1 MSRLVIVG
9 GGLAAQRC
17 CETLRAAGDDRPIT
31 ILSAE
36 PVRPYDR
43 PPLSKDALAGEA
55 DVAFRPLEWYA
66 ANGIE
71 LRLGAV
77 AAALDPVR
85 REVVLAGDLATGSRD
100 AAHRDGVVA
109 GGERVRYDD
118 LLIATGAR
126 ALMLPM
132 LAPFANVQALRTLAD
147 AQRLRAAVAAGGPL
161 AVVGAGLIGLEA
173 AATAARAG
181 IDVTVIEAA
190 PRPLAGVLGPR
201 AAAWLTARHRAAG
214 VAVRLGTTVV
224 AAHGNGAVEELEL
237 ADGARVPCAHVLVG
251 VGVRPA
257 LEWVAGSGLDPAGIA
272 VDEQGRTALPH
283 VFAAGDAT
291 GGGHW
296 EAASRGGAAVA
307 GTLLGR
313 PARPP
318 APPQFWTDQHDVRLV
333 CVGDP
338 RDAREVVAHG
348 DLAPA
353 GDPAA
358 VSFELDHIRDGRL
371 TAVLLANRPPS
382 ALRAARGRLSDEPAI
397 PERNAA

>member
-1 MSRLVIVG
+1 MSLVIVG

-17 CETLRAAGDDRPIT
+17 CETLRAAGDDRPVT

-43 PPLSKDALAGEA
+43 PPLSKDALAGVA
-55 DVAFRPLEWYA
+55 DVAFRPPAWYA
-66 ANGIE
+66 EQGIE
-71 LRLGAV
+71 LRLGAPAV
-77 AAALDPVR
+77 ALDPAG
-85 REVVLAGDLATGSRD
+85 REVI
-100 AAHRDGVVA
+100 VA
-109 GGERVRYDD
+109 GGDRVAYAD

-126 ALMLPM
+126 ALMLPS

-147 AQRLRAAVAAGGPL
+147 AERLRAAVAAGGPL

-173 AATAARAG
+173 AATAAREG

-224 AAHGNGAVEELEL
+224 AAHGNGAVEALEL

-257 LEWVAGSGLDPAGIA
+257 VDWVAGSGLDPAGIA
-272 VDEQGRTALPH
+272 VDHEGRTGFPH

-307 GTLLGR
+307 GALLGR
-313 PARPP
+313 AARPP
-318 APPQFWTDQHDVRLV
+318 APPQFWTDQHGVRLV

-338 RDAREVVAHG
+338 RDAREVG
-348 DLAPA
+348 DLATDA
-353 GDPAA
+353 
-358 VSFELDHIRDGRL
+358 FELDHIRDGRL
-371 TAVLLANRPPS
+371 TAVLLAGRPPS
-382 ALRAARGRLSDEPAI
+382 ALRAARARLSDQPAI
-397 PERNAA
+397 LERNAA

>member
-1 MSRLVIVG
+1 MSLVIVG

-17 CETLRAAGDDRPIT
+17 CETLRAAGDDRPVT

-55 DVAFRPLEWYA
+55 DVAFRPVEWYA
-66 ANGIE
+66 EQAIE
-71 LRLGAV
+71 LRLGSTV
-77 AAALDPVR
+77 IALDAGR
-85 REVVLAGDLATGSRD
+85 RTVELE
-100 AAHRDGVVA
+100 
-109 GGERVRYDD
+109 GGERVGYDD

-126 ALMLPM
+126 ALMLPS
-132 LAPFANVQALRTLAD
+132 LAAFANVQALRTLAD
-147 AQRLRAAVAAGGPL
+147 AERLREAVAAGGPL

-173 AATAARAG
+173 AATAAREG

-190 PRPLAGVLGPR
+190 PRPLAGVLGAR

-214 VAVRLGTTVV
+214 VAVRLGTTVA

-257 LEWVAGSGLDPAGIA
+257 VDWVAGSGLDPAGIA
-272 VDEQGRTALPH
+272 VDGEGRTGLPH

-296 EAASRGGAAVA
+296 EAASRTGAAVA
-307 GTLLGR
+307 GALLGR
-313 PARPP
+313 AARPP
-318 APPQFWTDQHDVRLV
+318 APPQFWTDQHGVRLV

-348 DLAPA
+348 DLAA
-353 GDPAA
+353 D
-358 VSFELDHIRDGRL
+358 SFELDHIRDGRL
-371 TAVLLANRPPS
+371 AAVLLAGRPPS
-382 ALRAARGRLSDEPAI
+382 ALRAARARLSDQPAI

>member
-1 MSRLVIVG
+1 MSALVIAG

-17 CETLRAAGDDRPIT
+17 CETLRAAGDDRPVT

-55 DVAFRPLEWYA
+55 DVAFRPRGWYA
-66 ANGIE
+66 EHGIE
-71 LRLGAV
+71 LRLDTPAV
-77 AAALDPVR
+77 GLDPAR
-85 REVVLAGDLATGSRD
+85 REVIMGGLAGGLR
-100 AAHRDGVVA
+100 VA
-109 GGERVRYDD
+109 YDD

-126 ALMLPM
+126 ALMLPS

-147 AQRLRAAVAAGGPL
+147 AERLRAAVATGGPL

-224 AAHGNGAVEELEL
+224 AANGDGAVEALEL

-257 LEWVAGSGLDPAGIA
+257 VDWVAGSGLEPTGIA
-272 VDEQGRTALPH
+272 VDGEGRTGLPH

-291 GGGHW
+291 GSGHW

-307 GTLLGR
+307 GALLGR
-313 PARPP
+313 AARPP
-318 APPQFWTDQHDVRLV
+318 APPQFWTDQHGVRLV
-333 CVGDP
+333 CVGNP
-338 RDAREVVAHG
+338 RDARELG
-348 DLAPA
+348 DLTS
-353 GDPAA
+353 DT
-358 VSFELDHIRDGRL
+358 FELEHIRDGRV

-382 ALRAARGRLSDEPAI
+382 ALRAARTRISDQSTI
-397 PERNAA
+397 PERTAA

>member
-1 MSRLVIVG
+1 MSLVIVG

-17 CETLRAAGDDRPIT
+17 CETLRAAGDDRPVT

-43 PPLSKDALAGEA
+43 PPLSKDALAGVA
-55 DVAFRPLEWYA
+55 DVAFRPDEWYA
-66 ANGIE
+66 EQGIE
-71 LRLGAV
+71 LRLGAPAV
-77 AAALDPVR
+77 GLEPAR
-85 REVVLAGDLATGSRD
+85 REVTVG
-100 AAHRDGVVA
+100 

-126 ALMLPM
+126 ALMLPA

-147 AQRLRAAVAAGGPL
+147 AERLRAAVAAGGPL
-161 AVVGAGLIGLEA
+161 TVIGAGLIGLEA

-181 IDVTVIEAA
+181 IEVTVIEAA

-224 AAHGNGAVEELEL
+224 AAHGDGAVEALEL

-257 LEWVAGSGLDPAGIA
+257 VDWVAGSGLDPGGIA
-272 VDEQGRTALPH
+272 VDTEGRTGLPH
-283 VFAAGDAT
+283 VYAAGDAT

-296 EAASRGGAAVA
+296 EAAARGGAAVA
-307 GTLLGR
+307 GALLGR
-313 PARPP
+313 AARPP
-318 APPQFWTDQHDVRLV
+318 APPQFWTDQHGVRLV

-338 RDAREVVAHG
+338 RDAREVG
-348 DLAPA
+348 DLAT
-353 GDPAA
+353 DT
-358 VSFELDHIRDGRL
+358 FELDHIRDGRL
-371 TAVLLANRPPS
+371 TAVVLADRPPS
-382 ALRAARGRLSDEPAI
+382 ALRAARTRLSDEATI
-397 PERNAA
+397 PERTAA

>member
-1 MSRLVIVG
+1 MSLVIVG

-55 DVAFRPLEWYA
+55 DVAFRPAEWYA
-66 ANGIE
+66 EHGIE
-71 LRLGAV
+71 LRLGAPV
-77 AAALDPVR
+77 EGLDATR
-85 REVVLAGDLATGSRD
+85 RE
-100 AAHRDGVVA
+100 VVA
-109 GGERVRYDD
+109 GGERVPYDD

-126 ALMLPM
+126 ALMLPA

-147 AQRLRAAVAAGGPL
+147 AERLRAAVAAGGPL

-173 AATAARAG
+173 AATAAREG

-201 AAAWLTARHRAAG
+201 AAAWLTACHRAAG

-224 AAHGNGAVEELEL
+224 AAHGNGAVEALEL

-257 LEWVAGSGLDPAGIA
+257 VDWVAGSGLDPAGIA
-272 VDEQGRTALPH
+272 VDHEGRTGLPH
-283 VFAAGDAT
+283 VYAAGDAT

-307 GTLLGR
+307 GALLGR
-313 PARPP
+313 AARPP
-318 APPQFWTDQHDVRLV
+318 APPQFWTDQHGVRLV

-338 RDAREVVAHG
+338 RDAREVG
-348 DLAPA
+348 DLAT
-353 GDPAA
+353 DT
-358 VSFELDHIRDGRL
+358 FELDHIRDGRL
-371 TAVLLANRPPS
+371 TAVLLADRPPS
-382 ALRAARGRLSDEPAI
+382 ALRAARTRLSDEPTI
-397 PERNAA
+397 LERNAA

>member
-17 CETLRAAGDDRPIT
+17 CETLRAAGDDRPVT
-31 ILSAE
+31 IVSSE

-43 PPLSKDALAGEA
+43 PPLSKDALAAEA
-55 DVAFRPLEWYA
+55 DVAFRPAEWYA
-66 ANGIE
+66 EQGID
-71 LRLGAV
+71 LRLGATAV
-77 AAALDPVR
+77 ALDPAR
-85 REVVLAGDLATGSRD
+85 RELVL
-100 AAHRDGVVA
+100 A
-109 GGERVRYDD
+109 GGERVGYDD

-147 AQRLRAAVAAGGPL
+147 AERLRAAVATGGPL

-257 LEWVAGSGLDPAGIA
+257 VDWVAGSGLDPAGIA
-272 VDEQGRTALPH
+272 VDEQGRTGLPH

-296 EAASRGGAAVA
+296 EAASRGGAAAA
-307 GTLLGR
+307 GALLGR
-313 PARPP
+313 AARPP
-318 APPQFWTDQHDVRLV
+318 APPQFWTDQHGVRLV

-338 RDAREVVAHG
+338 RDAREVG
-348 DLAPA
+348 DLAA
-353 GDPAA
+353 D
-358 VSFELDHIRDGRL
+358 SFELDHIRDGRL
-371 TAVLLANRPPS
+371 TAVLLADRPPS
-382 ALRAARGRLSDEPAI
+382 ALRAARARLSDAPSI

>member
-1 MSRLVIVG
+1 MSLVIVG

-36 PVRPYDR
+36 PVPPYDR
-43 PPLSKDALAGEA
+43 PPLSKDALAGER
-55 DVAFRPLEWYA
+55 DVAFRPAEWYA
-66 ANGIE
+66 ERGIQ
-71 LRLGAV
+71 LRLGAPV
-77 AAALDPVR
+77 NALESAR
-85 REVVLAGDLATGSRD
+85 REVTI
-100 AAHRDGVVA
+100 A
-109 GGERVRYDD
+109 GGERVGYDD

-126 ALMLPM
+126 ALMLPA

-147 AQRLRAAVAAGGPL
+147 AERLRAAVATGGPL

-173 AATAARAG
+173 AATARRAS
-181 IDVTVIEAA
+181 IEVIVIEAA

-214 VAVRLGTTVV
+214 VAVRLGTTVA

-257 LEWVAGSGLDPAGIA
+257 VDWVAGSGLDPAGIA
-272 VDEQGRTALPH
+272 VDDEGRTALPH

-291 GGGHW
+291 GGSHW

-307 GTLLGR
+307 GALLGR
-313 PARPP
+313 AARPP
-318 APPQFWTDQHDVRLV
+318 APPQFWTDQHGVRLV

-348 DLAPA
+348 HLAPA
-353 GDPAA
+353 GDLAAGDFAPAGDLAAAGDLPAA
-358 VSFELDHIRDGRL
+358 SFELDHLRDGRL
-371 TAVLLANRPPS
+371 TAVLLAGRPPS
-382 ALRAARGRLSDEPAI
+382 ALRAARARLSDEPAI